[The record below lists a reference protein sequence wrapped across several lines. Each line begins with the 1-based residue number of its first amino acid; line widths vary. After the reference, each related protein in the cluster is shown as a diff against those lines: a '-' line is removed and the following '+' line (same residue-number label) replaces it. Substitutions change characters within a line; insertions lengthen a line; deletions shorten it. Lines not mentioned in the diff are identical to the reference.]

1 MKIEE
6 LLIAKG
12 FMVESRD
19 DYESA
24 DGGLPEWDR
33 KVQNSN
39 GEYIGDFLKSN
50 GFTEKIETDSKGRNW
65 TVFKKDNTKVT
76 HRAFGEISKYT
87 GKEMEVKTFVLHYS
101 Y

>member
-6 LLIAKG
+6 MLISKG
-12 FMVESRD
+12 FMIESRD

-33 KVQNSN
+33 KVINLK

-65 TVFKKDNTKVT
+65 TVFQKGNVEIT
-76 HRAFGEISKYT
+76 HRSFGEISKYT
-87 GKEMEVKTFVLHYS
+87 GEEMDIKTFTLHYS